1 MNPPGHGHLSVCPLQ
16 AAGTEQGGISGE
28 PADIRSP
35 SDSPADRSCCGA
47 SLLGSQGTCSGPAA
61 GIRAGEPRLGAV
73 LPLMVSAGHTL
84 PPHTHRGKCHMQTRI
99 CLCLSEHKWGL
110 RPRVGVRHLGPPFP
124 SPGTLSAPLKKPQP
138 HPSSLYQ
145 PVQQK
150 TNDHKL
156 AEIQGSTRGHAG
168 SPGQGVTCRRSLR
181 GRTFPCLAARPGS
194 GQGSS
199 PASALA
205 ALASPRPPSPSARC
219 GQPE

>member
-168 SPGQGVTCRRSLR
+168 STGQGISC
-181 GRTFPCLAARPGS
+181 P
-194 GQGSS
+194 
-199 PASALA
+199 
-205 ALASPRPPSPSARC
+205 
-219 GQPE
+219 